1 MSGRKFLTRDE
12 WLAAAMELLRTRGI
26 GGVRILPLAKQ
37 LGVSRGSFYWHF
49 EDHDDLLRSML
60 DWWDHEMTD
69 AVIRFSKESHRSVER
84 RSNRNQY
91 ETAVRTWAESD
102 KRAGKT
108 LTRVVQKRIGYV
120 TGLFRE
126 AGFSPAEAQARGNL
140 LAVYV
145 MSEDS
150 ILAFETVEKRL
161 RMLKRQIRLLMS

>member
-84 RSNRNQY
+84 RLM
-91 ETAVRTWAESD
+91 AVA
-102 KRAGKT
+102 
-108 LTRVVQKRIGYV
+108 VQ
-120 TGLFRE
+120 
-126 AGFSPAEAQARGNL
+126 P
-140 LAVYV
+140 
-145 MSEDS
+145 
-150 ILAFETVEKRL
+150 
-161 RMLKRQIRLLMS
+161 

>member
-1 MSGRKFLTRDE
+1 M
-12 WLAAAMELLRTRGI
+12 
-26 GGVRILPLAKQ
+26 
-37 LGVSRGSFYWHF
+37 
-49 EDHDDLLRSML
+49 
-60 DWWDHEMTD
+60 
-69 AVIRFSKESHRSVER
+69 
-84 RSNRNQY
+84 
-91 ETAVRTWAESD
+91 
-102 KRAGKT
+102 
-108 LTRVVQKRIGYV
+108 